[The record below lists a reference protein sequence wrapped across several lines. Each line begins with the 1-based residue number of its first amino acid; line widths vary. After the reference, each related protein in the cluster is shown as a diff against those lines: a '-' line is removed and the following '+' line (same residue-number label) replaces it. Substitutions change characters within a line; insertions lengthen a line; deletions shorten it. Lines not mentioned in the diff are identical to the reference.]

1 MSFFSGE
8 YFFTVLILVLAGA
21 LILGFWE
28 KPLKWY
34 NITVSILVIV
44 LVLGGEPVKIV
55 YFLAYFAIEL
65 AIVKIYEWL
74 RRTKGRQLW
83 IYRLFVL
90 FSITPLISIFKEV
103 VGKLLVPIYVELPVR

>member
-21 LILGFWE
+21 LILGFLE

-44 LVLGGEPVKIV
+44 LVLGGEPVKFV

-65 AIVKIYEWL
+65 AIVKYMNVLEGL
-74 RRTKGRQLW
+74 REGNYGYTGF
-83 IYRLFVL
+83 LFY
-90 FSITPLISIFKEV
+90 FQ
-103 VGKLLVPIYVELPVR
+103 